1 MSNYSNA
8 DANHPLHAISDF
20 KSIAHGSMQSA
31 HLLAT
36 VTQLRTL
43 YQLPTRTTTMFVMV
57 GLLILSLVLQVTSS
71 ILLIV
76 EKMSEPLSYTK
87 RKHVNICIGV
97 ISVLIFFIN
106 VITTTFSRPKN

>member
-8 DANHPLHAISDF
+8 DANHPLHAVSDF

-71 ILLIV
+71 ILLVV
-76 EKMSEPLSYTK
+76 EKMSEPMNYTK
-87 RKHVNICIGV
+87 RKNIN
-97 ISVLIFFIN
+97 ISITVMMILII
-106 VITTTFSRPKN
+106 S